1 MWDFSAVTTIVKA
14 DKNRITVRGV
24 TDGARYLVREEA
36 KGWWVEPAPHRQSRA
51 RKVTCASKDLSAHL
65 DALADEGFTFEPL
78 SKENVPPC
86 RF

>member
-1 MWDFSAVTTIVKA
+1 M
-14 DKNRITVRGV
+14 

-36 KGWWVEPAPHRQSRA
+36 KGWWVEPAPHRQARV
-51 RKVTCASKDLSAHL
+51 RKVTAAKKDLSAHL

-78 SKENVPPC
+78 SKESVSKC